1 MKGGIV
7 GAVVGIAI
15 AIVGAYVYNLSQDKG
30 FNKNV
35 TEKGNTGVGDSAGN
49 GQTTQ
54 PSNPQSH
61 KGSNKNITEKGNT
74 GVGDSA
80 GNGQTTQPSNP
91 QSHKGSNKN
100 VTEKGNTGVGN
111 SAGNGQTTPPTPSS
125 MEPIVKK
132 TIKPQAVDRVFPKV
146 MKGNFAM
153 VGRGEDAKWGIGRAA
168 NFQYNIFILA
178 ESEIISKEAREDGII
193 RVVEKRTFNKVQ
205 DSVVV
210 SDVDLKLAIDTLP
223 VGTFSKMIDGVAV
236 GYTSLTGDAVTGATV
251 VAGKNYLVE
260 KLRSIDGL
268 SARKLLGFIGF
279 QPTPDIDAALN
290 KLARSQFT
298 KALGVVRSI
307 SGKSY
312 VISYY
317 QEKNGQPLLVT
328 FKNADGSEVTDD
340 EEKMILK
347 RVNAFIDYN
356 VVPDEDCRPGDTWT
370 IAAEDMQEVFD
381 PFVDGTYTGN
391 IKANRKSNAE
401 NGDWTV
407 EMSPSSINVIA
418 DNGSTTGSLQLNRG
432 RALVN
437 PEKLSVNEMFV
448 AGKAKIAKTSRHH
461 LLFTARIDGL
471 CDFQGR
477 VVTTPKEK

>member
-1 MKGGIV
+1 MATSMKSGII

-15 AIVGAYVYNLSQDKG
+15 TVACVLVYTSAKKPQVDPKQPQTPVAVTNATNQGTVSSANANNNGENKTVSTPATNILPEE
-30 FNKNV
+30 KNV
-35 TEKGNTGVGDSAGN
+35 PMAPVK
-49 GQTTQ
+49 
-54 PSNPQSH
+54 
-61 KGSNKNITEKGNT
+61 
-74 GVGDSA
+74 
-80 GNGQTTQPSNP
+80 
-91 QSHKGSNKN
+91 
-100 VTEKGNTGVGN
+100 
-111 SAGNGQTTPPTPSS
+111 
-125 MEPIVKK
+125 KK

-178 ESEIISKEAREDGII
+178 ESEIISKKAMKNGTIK
-193 RVVEKRTFNKVQ
+193 VVEKRTFNKVQ
-205 DSVVV
+205 DSLVV
-210 SDVDLKLAIDTLP
+210 SDVDFKLAIDTLP
-223 VGTFSKMIDGVAV
+223 VDTFSKMIDGVAV
-236 GYTSLTGDAVTGATV
+236 GYTSLTGDAATGAMV

-260 KLRSIDGL
+260 KLRSANGL
-268 SARKLLGFIGF
+268 SARKLLGMVGF
-279 QPTPDIDAALN
+279 KPTPDVEQALN
-290 KLARSQFT
+290 KLATSHFT
-298 KALGVVRSI
+298 KALGVVRAI

-312 VISYY
+312 IITYY
-317 QEKNGQPLLVT
+317 QEKNGQPLMVT
-328 FKNADGSEVTDD
+328 FKNADGGEVTDD

-356 VVPDEDCRPGDTWT
+356 VVPDGNCRPGDSWT

-391 IKANRKSNAE
+391 VKATRRSNAE

-407 EMSPSSINVIA
+407 EMSPSAVNVIA

-448 AGKAKIAKTSRHH
+448 AGKAKLSKTSRHH

-477 VVTTPKEK
+477 IITTPKEQ

>member
-1 MKGGIV
+1 MRYVNPKHKHKGDKMATSMKSGII

-15 AIVGAYVYNLSQDKG
+15 TVACVLVYTSAKKPQVDPKQPKPPVAVTNATNQGTVSSANANNNGENKTVSTPAT
-30 FNKNV
+30 NTPPEEKNV
-35 TEKGNTGVGDSAGN
+35 PMVPVK
-49 GQTTQ
+49 
-54 PSNPQSH
+54 
-61 KGSNKNITEKGNT
+61 
-74 GVGDSA
+74 
-80 GNGQTTQPSNP
+80 
-91 QSHKGSNKN
+91 
-100 VTEKGNTGVGN
+100 
-111 SAGNGQTTPPTPSS
+111 
-125 MEPIVKK
+125 KK

-178 ESEIISKEAREDGII
+178 ESEIISKKAMKNGTIK
-193 RVVEKRTFNKVQ
+193 VVEKRTFNKVQ
-205 DSVVV
+205 DSLVV
-210 SDVDLKLAIDTLP
+210 SDVDFKLAIDTLP
-223 VGTFSKMIDGVAV
+223 VDTFSKMIDGVAV
-236 GYTSLTGDAVTGATV
+236 GYTSLTGDAATGAMV

-260 KLRSIDGL
+260 KLRSANGL
-268 SARKLLGFIGF
+268 SARKLLGMVGF
-279 QPTPDIDAALN
+279 KPTPDVEQALN
-290 KLARSQFT
+290 NLATSHFT
-298 KALGVVRSI
+298 KALGVVRAI

-312 VISYY
+312 IITYY
-317 QEKNGQPLLVT
+317 QEKNGQPLMVT

-356 VVPDEDCRPGDTWT
+356 VVPDGNCRPGDSWT

-391 IKANRKSNAE
+391 VKATRRSNAE

-407 EMSPSSINVIA
+407 EMSPSAVNVIA
-418 DNGSTTGSLQLNRG
+418 DNGTTAGSLQLNRG
-432 RALVN
+432 KALVN

-448 AGKAKIAKTSRHH
+448 AGKANLKKTSRHH

-477 VVTTPKEK
+477 IVTTPKE